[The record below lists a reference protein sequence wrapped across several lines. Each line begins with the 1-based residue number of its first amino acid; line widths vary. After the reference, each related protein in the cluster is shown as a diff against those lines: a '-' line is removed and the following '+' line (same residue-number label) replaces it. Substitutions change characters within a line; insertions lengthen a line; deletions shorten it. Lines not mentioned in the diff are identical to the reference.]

1 MQKIKYYI
9 VVICCLFAWEMVNA
23 QNDSLL
29 PEDEINVLYVRLYV
43 KESDNADSLL
53 IGDKRPTSGRTNM
66 GYYSMPNAAITG
78 AVETVSGA
86 TLAKTPSANLSHSFA
101 GRFIGLTTMESS
113 SELSNA
119 SISKFIRGISTVNGT
134 LPLVI
139 IDGIACPSYNWDYIT
154 PQEIE
159 SISVL
164 KDGASTA
171 IYGMQGAGGAIIIT
185 TKRGFEGKAK
195 IDVFVDNAFQQ
206 NVRHPEFINSAQ
218 YAQMRNQAFINDGMN
233 PPFSQSDIEGFQQGN
248 NPLYPNNDWYSMS
261 VRDWTTMQRAGLS
274 VAGGN
279 EGVRYYT
286 NLGYMHQTSPMKI
299 SDDPNRKY
307 DPAPQAN
314 SINFRSNVDIL
325 LNKYLT
331 GYVGLSGNINLQRTT
346 YYPATV
352 AYSAI
357 FDLPPTLFGPLT
369 GDYALP
375 DTDVTNQVTSI
386 DDSNTTPVYGM
397 LNRSGYRNILQTT
410 IAAQAGVTM
419 DMSFLLKGLSASALL
434 AYQTYTYS
442 NTATTQ
448 NFERYAVTSR
458 FGEEPTFRKLGDGTQ
473 SYDNTPLIYGK
484 FTQFSYNLNLFA
496 HADYNRTFGEHSI
509 SAMAYWLS
517 LTDDK
522 IIPYASIAVQGYTTI
537 GSEILPYRRN
547 DMGAYLLYGFRN
559 RYFLKG
565 DLGYTGSDQFARGH
579 RYVATPAVSA
589 AWIASEEAFLK
600 DNAFLTYL
608 KLRASYGINANDQ
621 LGDNRFLYLDKYDAY
636 GNEAQKGNPEV
647 TAEKI
652 RKMNFGVDFSLF
664 RDLSFGFD
672 YYRAYTNTMLIDGSI
687 PLPTYSGILV
697 YPKLNAGEMENRGFE
712 ASVMYQKQLNKDLLL
727 FAGTGVAYNKNKV
740 ISVME
745 VPWDETYKYRYR
757 TEGYSVL
764 QNWGYLVDYSNGN
777 GYINTP
783 EELAAAP
790 IYEISGMGSPRL
802 GDLLYQDISGDGR
815 IDNKDLAPVGNTL
828 IPEIYYNVNLGF
840 NYKRFEFS
848 ALLQGTAR
856 SNDMLISGVGIDESW
871 EQGYFSDMHLNAWT
885 PERYAANEK
894 IEFPALSTN
903 ISTSHAANDFFLAS
917 TAYLRLRNLEV
928 AYTLPESLSK
938 QVSAGKI
945 RVYLNAQNLFT
956 IDYMPSKYIDPETN
970 SIDNMPTN
978 YTNVIRTYST
988 GFHPYRVFNV
998 GVSAT
1003 F

>member
-1 MQKIKYYI
+1 
-9 VVICCLFAWEMVNA
+9 
-23 QNDSLL
+23 
-29 PEDEINVLYVRLYV
+29 
-43 KESDNADSLL
+43 
-53 IGDKRPTSGRTNM
+53 M
-66 GYYSMPNAAITG
+66 GYYAIPAVAITG
-78 AVETVSGA
+78 AVETVSGE
-86 TLAKTPSANLSHSFA
+86 TLAKTPSSNLIHSFA
-101 GRFIGLTTMESS
+101 GRFNGLTTMEGSG
-113 SELSNA
+113 ELSNA
-119 SISKFIRGISTVNGT
+119 SVSRFIRGISTANGT

-139 IDGIACPSYNWDYIT
+139 IDGVACPSYNWDYIT

-159 SISVL
+159 SISIL

-171 IYGMQGAGGAIIIT
+171 IYGMQGAGGAVIIT
-185 TKRGFEGKAK
+185 TKRGFKGKAK

-206 NVRHPEFINSAQ
+206 NVRHPEFIHSAQ
-218 YAQMRNQAFINDGMN
+218 YAQLRNQAFINDGMS
-233 PPFSQSDIEGFQQGN
+233 PQFSQSDIEGFQQGN

-261 VRDWTTMQRAGLS
+261 VRDWTMMQRAGLG

-279 EGVRYYT
+279 EGVRYYA

-299 SDDPNRKY
+299 SNDPNRKY
-307 DPAPQAN
+307 DPAPQDN
-314 SINFRSNVDIL
+314 SVNFRSNVDIQ

-331 GYVGLSGNINLQRTT
+331 GYMSLSGNVNLRRST
-346 YYPATV
+346 YYPSAT
-352 AYSAI
+352 AYAAV

-375 DTDVTNQVTSI
+375 NTDVTNQVTSI
-386 DDSNTTPVYGM
+386 DDSNITPVYGM
-397 LNRSGYRNILQTT
+397 LNRSGYLNVLQTT
-410 IAAQAGVTM
+410 IVAQAGVTM
-419 DMSFLLKGLSASALL
+419 DMSFLLKGLSVSALL
-434 AYQTYTYS
+434 AYQTYTFS

-448 NFERYAVTSR
+448 NFERYALTSS
-458 FGEEPTFRKLGDGTQ
+458 FGEEPTFRKLGDGSTG
-473 SYDNTPLIYGK
+473 YDNTPLIYGK
-484 FTQFSYNLNLFA
+484 FSQFSYNLNLFA
-496 HADYNRTFGEHSI
+496 HADYNRTFGDHSF

-522 IIPYASIAVQGYTTI
+522 VIPYASISVHGSTST

-559 RYFLKG
+559 RYFLKA
-565 DLGYTGSDQFARGH
+565 DLGYTGSDQFARAY
-579 RYVATPAVSA
+579 RYVKTPAVSA

-600 DNAFLTYL
+600 DNTFLTYL

-652 RKMNFGVDFSLF
+652 RKMNFGVDFGLF

-672 YYRAYTNTMLIDGSI
+672 YYRAYTNTMLIDASI
-687 PLPTYSGILV
+687 PMPIYSGILV
-697 YPKLNAGEMENRGFE
+697 YPKLNAGEMENQGFE
-712 ASVMYQKQLNKDLLL
+712 ASIMYRKQLNKDLLL

-740 ISVME
+740 ISIME

-757 TEGYSVL
+757 TEGYNL
-764 QNWGYLVDYSNGN
+764 TQTWGYLVDYSNGN

-783 EELAAAP
+783 EELQNAP
-790 IYEISGMGSPRL
+790 VYEITGMGQPRL
-802 GDLLYQDISGDGR
+802 GDLLYQDISGDGK
-815 IDNKDLAPVGNTL
+815 IDNKDLAPIGNGY
-828 IPEIYYNVNLGF
+828 IPQIYYNVNLGF

-848 ALLQGTAR
+848 ALLQGTGR
-856 SNDMLISGVGIDESW
+856 SSAILAYGAGIDESW
-871 EQGYFSDMHLNAWT
+871 KQGYFSDMHLNAWT

-894 IEFPALSTN
+894 IAFPALSTTQ
-903 ISTSHAANDFFLAS
+903 STSHAPNDFFLTN
-917 TAYLRLRNLEV
+917 TAYLRLRNLEL

-945 RVYLNAQNLFT
+945 RVYFNAQNLFT
-956 IDYMPSKYIDPETN
+956 IDNMPSKFIDPETKA
-970 SIDNMPTN
+970 ME
-978 YTNVIRTYST
+978 V
-988 GFHPYRVFNV
+988 FQPYRVFNV

>member
-1 MQKIKYYI
+1 MSMQ
-9 VVICCLFAWEMVNA
+9 
-23 QNDSLL
+23 
-29 PEDEINVLYVRLYV
+29 
-43 KESDNADSLL
+43 
-53 IGDKRPTSGRTNM
+53 
-66 GYYSMPNAAITG
+66 
-78 AVETVSGA
+78 
-86 TLAKTPSANLSHSFA
+86 
-101 GRFIGLTTMESS
+101 
-113 SELSNA
+113 
-119 SISKFIRGISTVNGT
+119 
-134 LPLVI
+134 
-139 IDGIACPSYNWDYIT
+139 
-154 PQEIE
+154 
-159 SISVL
+159 
-164 KDGASTA
+164 
-171 IYGMQGAGGAIIIT
+171 
-185 TKRGFEGKAK
+185 
-195 IDVFVDNAFQQ
+195 
-206 NVRHPEFINSAQ
+206 
-218 YAQMRNQAFINDGMN
+218 
-233 PPFSQSDIEGFQQGN
+233 
-248 NPLYPNNDWYSMS
+248 
-261 VRDWTTMQRAGLS
+261 DWTMMQRAGLG

-279 EGVRYYT
+279 EGVHYYA

-299 SDDPNRKY
+299 ADDPNRSY
-307 DPAPQAN
+307 NINPQVN
-314 SINFRSNVDIL
+314 SVNFRSNVDIL

-331 GYVGLSGNINLQRTT
+331 GYVSLSGNINLQRDT
-346 YYPATV
+346 YYPAV
-352 AYSAI
+352 NAYSAI

-375 DTDVTNQVTSI
+375 NNDLTNQVTSI

-397 LNRSGYRNILQTT
+397 LNRSGYRTILQTT

-419 DMSFLLKGLSASALL
+419 DMGFLLKGLSVSGLL

-448 NFERYAVTSR
+448 NFERYALTSKL
-458 FGEEPTFRKLGDGTQ
+458 GEEPTFRKLGDGST
-473 SYDNTPLIYGK
+473 SYDNTPLTYGK
-484 FTQFSYNLNLFA
+484 FSQFSYNLNLFA
-496 HADYNRTFGEHSI
+496 HADYNRTFGEHSF

-522 IIPYASIAVQGYTTI
+522 VIPYASVAVSGSTNI

-565 DLGYTGSDQFARGH
+565 DLGYTGSDQFARDY

-589 AWIASEEAFLK
+589 AWIVSEEAFLK

-652 RKMNFGVDFSLF
+652 RKMNFGLDFGLF
-664 RDLSFGFD
+664 RDLSFSFD

-687 PLPTYSGILV
+687 PLPDYSGILV

-712 ASVMYQKQLNKDLLL
+712 ASVMYQKQLNKDFSL
-727 FAGTGVAYNKNKV
+727 FAGTSVAYNKNKV
-740 ISVME
+740 ISIME
-745 VPWDETYKYRYR
+745 VPWDDTYKYRYR
-757 TEGYSVL
+757 TEGYSL
-764 QNWGYLVDYSNGN
+764 TQNWGYLVDYSNGN

-783 EELAAAP
+783 EELANAP
-790 IYEISGMGSPRL
+790 IYEISGRSAPRL
-802 GDLLYQDISGDGR
+802 GDLLYQDISGDGK
-815 IDNKDLAPVGNTL
+815 IDNKDLAPIGNTV
-828 IPEIYYNVNLGF
+828 IPQIYYTVNLGF

-856 SNDMLISGVGIDESW
+856 SNDVLTGGIGIDESW

-903 ISTSHAANDFFLAS
+903 ISTSHVSNDFFLVN

-938 QVSAGKI
+938 QISAGKI
-945 RVYLNAQNLFT
+945 RIYLNAQNLFT
-956 IDYMPSKYIDPETN
+956 IDNMPSKYIDPETN

-978 YTNVIRTYST
+978 YASLRTYST
-988 GFHPYRVFNV
+988 AGFYPYRVFNI